1 MYQKHGWY
9 FPDQDQHFV
18 EMLDKNITKGRQPVY
33 QEPIRQASIRL
44 TDQRRVAL
52 DIGANIGLWSRDLTQ
67 SFEHVIAFEPVAA
80 FVECLRLNA
89 PAENLEIKT
98 CALGAE
104 NNNIDMI
111 ITEYNTGHSHV
122 NVDTIGQGSIPMIT
136 LDSLELEIVDYVK
149 IDCEGYENQI
159 LLGAQQTLQRC
170 RPRIVIE
177 DKKHADVGHT
187 DTMSAFDTLQSWG
200 ARVLHTVRNDHVM
213 GW

>member
-1 MYQKHGWY
+1 
-9 FPDQDQHFV
+9 
-18 EMLDKNITKGRQPVY
+18 
-33 QEPIRQASIRL
+33 
-44 TDQRRVAL
+44 
-52 DIGANIGLWSRDLTQ
+52 
-67 SFEHVIAFEPVAA
+67 
-80 FVECLRLNA
+80 
-89 PAENLEIKT
+89 
-98 CALGAE
+98 
-104 NNNIDMI
+104 
-111 ITEYNTGHSHV
+111 
-122 NVDTIGQGSIPMIT
+122 MIT

>member
-111 ITEYNTGHSHV
+111 ITE
-122 NVDTIGQGSIPMIT
+122 
-136 LDSLELEIVDYVK
+136 
-149 IDCEGYENQI
+149 
-159 LLGAQQTLQRC
+159 
-170 RPRIVIE
+170 
-177 DKKHADVGHT
+177 
-187 DTMSAFDTLQSWG
+187 
-200 ARVLHTVRNDHVM
+200 
-213 GW
+213 